1 MSFTVKGTA
10 MKSRFASVG
19 VATVLTAGLL
29 LAPGLSPA
37 QASSGAALS
46 SASAITA
53 AKSTSKFAPGTVA
66 TTYGMWFIPCDV
78 FGLRLC

>member
-1 MSFTVKGTA
+1 
-10 MKSRFASVG
+10 MKSRFTK
-19 VATVLTAGLL
+19 ATFAAALAAGLI

-37 QASSGAALS
+37 QAATSDLGTAGASISKSSVKPPLS
-46 SASAITA
+46 LGNG
-53 AKSTSKFAPGTVA
+53 PVNGGGTA